1 MRVGIMIQILRRV
14 QKVSKSIA
22 VPYPSQKSETVED
35 NQALPFCATVQKTK
49 KKGST
54 IQINPFYELFEGVMS
69 SYPLLPP
76 KFCAGRQ
83 STNAS

>member
-49 KKGST
+49 KKVQQFRS
-54 IQINPFYELFEGVMS
+54 IPFMS
-69 SYPLLPP
+69 SSKGSCLAIPYCLP